1 MSQKVAEASSNEE
14 RLPDETW
21 EAFKDVDFNSRPS
34 NDWTVQNIPPELRGD
49 EDDSNL
55 PEKLKQILAWSLS
68 PDLPPPPPSNERQT
82 VQPTEGF
89 NVRDSVHEQ
98 DDYNP
103 HQTITES
110 NGRSVAAEGFDND
123 DTSESRST
131 QSERRSE
138 RSRLRARYLGGG
150 VLGSTLGLITTL
162 KGKAD
167 RESLQASA
175 SAKTLSK
182 SATQVE
188 CTSCFEEASEDET
201 RKLPCNH
208 SYCKSCLT
216 TLITTALQ
224 NESSFPPKCCLTEIP
239 LQTVLLSLD
248 AKHRELYKEKVA
260 EYAIAPQERWYCPN
274 TKCLKWI
281 PPSKLQRIRILN
293 MRCPHCATK
302 ICSICRGLA
311 HRDSAD
317 CPQDFGLEATMVLA
331 ELQGWR
337 RCFKCRTM
345 VEFCYSCGAKWRSCA
360 CTEADDNNRQ
370 EELRRLR
377 DERAEIADAEAAEIN
392 RIIAQVE
399 EVERL
404 QAEERRRE
412 EQRQEEERRRE
423 EAELARLEEQRL
435 QEEANRRAEE
445 ERMAQELRRILKLS
459 VEETCDKI
467 QTAWNGILQT
477 QKKTLDNRHLN
488 AEQQYMLLRDEARAR
503 QQEENSEILAKMESN
518 IAKRTTSVKERH
530 DMEVRTFDTEQQ
542 ELEDDMFLEIKLHL
556 RGKQD
561 KEARERRLQERFQRQ
576 REEKQQEMLS
586 KHQSELD
593 ALQMNATM
601 ELQGL
606 TLSNESKLARLE
618 HKSRVD
624 FEPLL
629 VSVAADRAWFGF
641 LSERRQNMVDE
652 NRRLML
658 EALNAGQEPVG
669 LTKETATAVGPYLTN
684 VQRKAR
690 GIDSSP
696 RLDNAPLQESRQEP
710 WKEVLSPSP
719 ASSASP
725 ARSLF
730 ELAATSQHLLNSLD
744 VSATTPEPND
754 EKPHLTANTAF
765 AWMTGDNAPE
775 NADPATT
782 PRSPP
787 ARSHGLNRQPRTHAA
802 PMRFATT
809 TDLVP
814 MAMSGALHRRAN
826 STSPKDHAEVPA
838 SIPAPLQAGR
848 RRLQAHSEGWDAPEH
863 YVNTRPPTPPVP
875 KVPAI
880 YLDQHSSTRAGMG
893 ESSSTSAMQ
902 QPRVLGILFLV
913 LDLSLQL
920 APGCFNGS
928 DIPIVV
934 VLPFFPRHK
943 HPQQRGQPVPAQSD
957 HLDDQRRHRGRPTI
971 DVVALARLADLT
983 QCRKRT
989 GDETEAQCRFQNQT
1003 RVPATEAAGAISL
1016 VDSKLSMI
1024 LSIHPLW
1031 LWVVGVP
1038 PEKVGSAT
1046 HLGIGAI

>member
-1 MSQKVAEASSNEE
+1 MSQKVTEASSNEE

-21 EAFKDVDFNSRPS
+21 EAFKDVDFNRRPG
-34 NDWTVQNIPPELRGD
+34 NDWTVQNIPPELQGV

-55 PEKLKQILAWSLS
+55 PEKLKQILAWSLF
-68 PDLPPPPPSNERQT
+68 PDLPPPPPSNDRQT
-82 VQPTEGF
+82 VQRTEGF
-89 NVRDSVHEQ
+89 NVRDSVHVQ
-98 DDYNP
+98 DDDNP
-103 HQTITES
+103 HQTIAES
-110 NGRSVAAEGFDND
+110 NGRSVASEGFDND

-138 RSRLRARYLGGG
+138 RGRLRARYLGGG
-150 VLGSTLGLITTL
+150 VLGSTLGLLTTL

-188 CTSCFEEASEDET
+188 CTSCFEDASEHET

-248 AKHRELYKEKVA
+248 AKHRELYKEKAA
-260 EYAIAPQERWYCPN
+260 EYSVAAQERWYCPN

-281 PPSKLQRIRILN
+281 PPSKLQRIRRLN

-345 VEFCYSCGAKWRSCA
+345 VEWRSCA
-360 CTEADDNNRQ
+360 CTEADENNRQ

-377 DERAEIADAEAAEIN
+377 NERAEIADAEAAEIN

-412 EQRQEEERRRE
+412 EQRQQEEWRRE

-435 QEEANRRAEE
+435 QEEADRRAEE

-467 QTAWNGILQT
+467 QSAWNGILQT

-488 AEQQYMLLRDEARAR
+488 AEQQYMLLRDEAWAR
-503 QQEENSEILAKMESN
+503 QQEGNSEILAKMESN
-518 IAKRTTSVKERH
+518 ISKRTTSVKERH
-530 DMEVRTFDTEQQ
+530 DMEMRTFDTEQQ

-624 FEPLL
+624 FELSLL
-629 VSVAADRAWFGF
+629 NVAADRAWFGF
-641 LSERRQNMVDE
+641 LAERRQNMVDE

-658 EALNAGQEPVG
+658 EALNADQEPVG
-669 LTKETATAVGPYLTN
+669 LTEETAATVGPYLVN
-684 VQRKAR
+684 VQRTAC
-690 GIDSSP
+690 GVDSSP
-696 RLDNAPLQESRQEP
+696 RLDSAPPQESRQEP

-730 ELAATSQHLLNSLD
+730 ELAATSQQLLNSLD

-754 EKPHLTANTAF
+754 EKPQPGAVAHLTANTAF

-775 NADPATT
+775 SAHSATA

-787 ARSHGLNRQPRTHAA
+787 SRSHGLYRQPRTHAA
-802 PMRFATT
+802 PMRFAATS
-809 TDLVP
+809 DLVP
-814 MAMSGALHRRAN
+814 MAMSGALRQRA
-826 STSPKDHAEVPA
+826 TSAPPKDHAEVPA
-838 SIPAPLQAGR
+838 SIPTPLQAGR

-875 KVPAI
+875 KVPLI
-880 YLDQHSSTRAGMG
+880 YLDQQSSTRAGLG
-893 ESSSTSAMQ
+893 ESSSTSTMQ
-902 QPRVLGILFLV
+902 QPRVLGGLVPTNTTNKDSRHSGHRRQVSSSSSSTSAASSLLAASIAATSRSSSSSPSTRATSIRSSGDSLFLHS
-913 LDLSLQL
+913 LITSTTNAATAAGRPSTSSLS
-920 APGCFNGS
+920 PVS
-928 DIPIVV
+928 PIS
-934 VLPFFPRHK
+934 PSGENDRTTKQKPSSRSMSSPRH
-943 HPQQRGQPVPAQSD
+943 GQGPRRRPARS
-957 HLDDQRRHRGRPTI
+957 
-971 DVVALARLADLT
+971 VW
-983 QCRKRT
+983 
-989 GDETEAQCRFQNQT
+989 
-1003 RVPATEAAGAISL
+1003 S
-1016 VDSKLSMI
+1016 I
-1024 LSIHPLW
+1024 LS
-1031 LWVVGVP
+1031 
-1038 PEKVGSAT
+1038 
-1046 HLGIGAI
+1046 